1 MVRCGAGCA
10 VKPDGRAGF
19 WARGGAWVLGQI
31 PVLLGAVLV
40 PTYSSVSFG
49 AFAAVAPATGLALTV
64 AGGIVALVGAL
75 QLGSALTPL
84 PYPRDGAHLHRG
96 GIYRFLRHPI
106 YSGLIVGSLGWAL
119 AWQSLWGLGYVV
131 LVFAFFDRKAARE
144 EQWLRV
150 RYPGYDAY
158 AQRVKRFLPGVY

>member
-10 VKPDGRAGF
+10 VKPDTRAGF
-19 WARGGAWVLGQI
+19 WARGGAWVLAQI

-40 PTYSSVSFG
+40 PGYTGASFG
-49 AFAAVAPATGLALTV
+49 EAAEVAAAVGLAITV
-64 AGGIVALVGAL
+64 AGGILALVGAL
-75 QLGSALTPL
+75 QLGNALTPL

-131 LVFAFFDRKAARE
+131 LVFGFFDRKAARE
-144 EQWLRV
+144 EQWLRAC
-150 RYPGYDAY
+150 YPGYGDY
-158 AQRVKRFLPGVY
+158 ARRVRKFLPGVY